1 MENYCKVLIIDDEF
15 IMRQGMKHMLEWEKE
30 GFQIV
35 GEATDGQEGL
45 DLVAKMQP
53 DIVLADIVMPVLD
66 GIEFSRILQQRY
78 PDVQLI
84 ILSSYD
90 KFEYVK
96 PTLLNGAVD
105 YILKPTLN
113 PEILLKTLTRAARNI
128 PGMVLQKE
136 QKASPGMQIERMLSG
151 YQDKPD
157 EALFAETFP
166 YTLYRMLGINLKT
179 ACDSSKSCMIK
190 VRETL
195 EEFFT
200 ERKSYVAVSFL
211 MEEEILCLVFNYRM
225 KDEKNVLADIEACI
239 SIICNMAEKAFFI
252 VGKSFSS
259 MKQIKSCYEKEIRPY
274 VDWQFYFPGKHLM
287 VVQGDEEVRKGK
299 RFAFE
304 EYTNELMHRQYEKA
318 LERFRMYIDE
328 IREDRMDEYRL
339 KNLTKNLLYNFLIEV
354 EQYQVESEKLKKQY
368 FSKIEKASDVDSF
381 GQVMQ
386 DIFGQLKR
394 ILEVKIGT
402 EDERIRQIKR
412 YINDN
417 YAENLEL
424 SVLADRFG
432 FSYHYLSSYF
442 SRQTKEG
449 FSEYLNKIRIEKAID
464 LLKESELPIAQIS
477 GEVGYADQSYF
488 CRVFK
493 RNTGETPSGYRRNHR

>member
-30 GFQIV
+30 GFRIV

-45 DLVAKMQP
+45 ELVAKMQP

-96 PTLLNGAVD
+96 TTLLNGAVD

-113 PEILLKTLTRAARNI
+113 PEILLKTLTGAARNI

-151 YQDKPD
+151 DQDKPD

-200 ERKSYVAVSFL
+200 DRKSYVAVSFL

-259 MKQIKSCYEKEIRPY
+259 MK
-274 VDWQFYFPGKHLM
+274 
-287 VVQGDEEVRKGK
+287 
-299 RFAFE
+299 
-304 EYTNELMHRQYEKA
+304 
-318 LERFRMYIDE
+318 
-328 IREDRMDEYRL
+328 
-339 KNLTKNLLYNFLIEV
+339 
-354 EQYQVESEKLKKQY
+354 
-368 FSKIEKASDVDSF
+368 
-381 GQVMQ
+381 
-386 DIFGQLKR
+386 LKR
-394 ILEVKIGT
+394 KSAPQRFMRSRCRLIPIICIT
-402 EDERIRQIKR
+402 HWQ
-412 YINDN
+412 
-417 YAENLEL
+417 AL
-424 SVLADRFG
+424 SG
-432 FSYHYLSSYF
+432 WH
-442 SRQTKEG
+442 
-449 FSEYLNKIRIEKAID
+449 
-464 LLKESELPIAQIS
+464 
-477 GEVGYADQSYF
+477 
-488 CRVFK
+488 CR
-493 RNTGETPSGYRRNHR
+493 ETCRRRRR